1 MDSPKQLELFDLGLY
16 DCEQLVANGYKETQI
31 ELVQPCVG
39 FEQLELFP
47 QYSNESQYEFIRLA
61 A

>member
-16 DCEQLVANGYKETQI
+16 DCEQLVVNGYKEPQI
-31 ELVQPCVG
+31 ELVQPYVG

-47 QYSNESQYEFIRLA
+47 QYSNEPQYEFIRLA